1 MPLPIGFSYGTSA
14 LSSSYA
20 AIALTADTS
29 NEANSKKVPARCLI
43 DKVRVAINTISSA
56 ASLTWY
62 LAEDSAGKYALTPVQ
77 TSTIDT
83 GISGSTFGFIAA
95 STDGFPY
102 LQSSNITTDG
112 TIYMVVKTDADTPT
126 AEVFIHWRQA

>member
-29 NEANSKKVPARCLI
+29 NEANSKKVPA
-43 DKVRVAINTISSA
+43 KFRVAINTISSA

-126 AEVFIHWRQA
+126 AEVFIHWRRA